1 MIKCNF
7 LLLKKQTYDSARL
20 LALLMIWPRDV
31 FSTSA
36 MGALAPEILKN
47 RLLAPVSFGHFN
59 TVGKNCRC

>member
-36 MGALAPEILKN
+36 MGALAPAILKIG
-47 RLLAPVSFGHFN
+47 LLTPAIL
-59 TVGKNCRC
+59 KQ